1 MGSACTAERSSTMS
15 GCCPEGSYGNPPFPG
30 YSWNDKGVVD
40 QVGDMKM
47 YRTGCSPKCIIWC
60 HDIYGFEGGRPRQL
74 CDQLADTGYM
84 VIMPDFFRGEWR
96 DVSAADLGSWLVSL
110 TGMARDRL
118 TGWRPSCPMPGH
130 RGPRCLAV

>member
-60 HDIYGFEGGRPRQL
+60 YDIYGFEVNNTLVPSVVFCVEFPGRALQ
-74 CDQLADTGYM
+74 
-84 VIMPDFFRGEWR
+84 
-96 DVSAADLGSWLVSL
+96 AAV
-110 TGMARDRL
+110 
-118 TGWRPSCPMPGH
+118 RPVGGH
-130 RGPRCLAV
+130 RVHGHHA